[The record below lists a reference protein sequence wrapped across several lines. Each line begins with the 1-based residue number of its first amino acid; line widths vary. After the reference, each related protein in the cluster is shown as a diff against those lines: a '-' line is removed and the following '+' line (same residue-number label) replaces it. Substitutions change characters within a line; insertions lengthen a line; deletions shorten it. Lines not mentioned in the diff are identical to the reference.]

1 MALAYPEGECF
12 FTRSALSSSV
22 YNADDPKDFYSQM
35 MVEYVWNREADH
47 GWRNSQ
53 GHRHPRSGYQIVKGS
68 NWDTSYGNWTH
79 LPFSY
84 GSHWNKITKRVQHD
98 LCTTGNVF
106 KDREKGGGYKCLA
119 YIRAIYLP
127 VAHAVSE
134 DHPDLCSFVQ
144 INFAVN
150 RTVKFWHGESKFSD
164 VKTDAVLG
172 LPVNKQR
179 TLALNPYK
187 LIQLLTLPR
196 QLRKDNCY
204 NLKLLKLQQSISL
217 QPHPRTSKSYSNG
230 PDVAWT
236 TIAKGNFGVDLT
248 WKPPNKSTWE
258 ENFIKNVLYIGVG
271 FVPGSGPILQI
282 MFSVGWQLLLQE
294 DAEAAF
300 SALKDAVPGID
311 LMDKMFTEVHR
322 SAQET
327 REFLPDGWEGLG
339 LQTKTSVAPVQT
351 TPKPIEAM
359 DAMLP
364 MLLQKEVLIATGND
378 PDKETPKSDEGEG
391 ETVVDQAAGDL
402 MDAGETVA
410 GAVESAIPGL

>member
-1 MALAYPEGECF
+1 
-12 FTRSALSSSV
+12 
-22 YNADDPKDFYSQM
+22 M
-35 MVEYVWNREADH
+35 MKPMPTIEEEWVWID
-47 GWRNSQ
+47 
-53 GHRHPRSGYQIVKGS
+53 
-68 NWDTSYGNWTH
+68 
-79 LPFSY
+79 
-84 GSHWNKITKRVQHD
+84 
-98 LCTTGNVF
+98 
-106 KDREKGGGYKCLA
+106 CLA

-127 VAHAVSE
+127 VAHGVSE

-144 INFAVN
+144 IHFAID
-150 RTVKFWHGESKFSD
+150 RTVKFWHGEGDFRD

-172 LPVNKQR
+172 LPVNKHR

-217 QPHPRTSKSYSNG
+217 QPHPQTSKSYSNG

-236 TIAKGNFGVDLT
+236 TIAKGNFGLDLT
-248 WKPPNKSTWE
+248 WRPPNKSTWE

-282 MFSVGWQLLLQE
+282 MFAVGWQLVVQE
-294 DAEAAF
+294 DPEAAYA
-300 SALKDAVPGID
+300 ALKDALPHLD
-311 LMDKMFTEVHR
+311 LYDKMLREAHK

-327 REFLPDGWEGLG
+327 RQFLPDGWQGLG
-339 LQTKTSVAPVQT
+339 LQTKTSDAPVKT

-378 PDKETPKSDEGEG
+378 PGKEPPKSDEGES
-391 ETVVDQAAGDL
+391 ETLVDQAAGDL
-402 MDAGETVA
+402 MDAGETVT
-410 GAVESAIPGL
+410 GAVQSAIPGL